1 MEHVQTLLV
10 YWADAL
16 AEVAVSEVVII
27 LKVVSFEEE
36 VDPIHANTVML
47 ESIEDECLAK
57 VCLSYSTI
65 RPAT

>member
-16 AEVAVSEVVII
+16 AEIAVSQVVII

-36 VDPIHANTVML
+36 IDSIHTYAVMF
-47 ESIEDECLAK
+47 ESVEEECLTK
-57 VCLSYSTI
+57 VCLSYSAI
-65 RPAT
+65 RPAA